1 MNFLHDAAAA
11 IAKRGNAETSGR
23 TAFGKVS
30 IIRVSRLPRL
40 DAGGHS
46 PVMNHRTAASVI
58 TMEAFS

>member
-46 PVMNHRTAASVI
+46 PAMNHMTAASVT